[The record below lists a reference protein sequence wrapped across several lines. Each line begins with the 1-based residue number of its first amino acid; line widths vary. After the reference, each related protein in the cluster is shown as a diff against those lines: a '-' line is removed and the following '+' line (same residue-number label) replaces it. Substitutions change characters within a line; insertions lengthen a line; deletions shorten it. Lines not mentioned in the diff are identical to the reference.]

1 MVTLAAEG
9 AVHTNRLLN
18 PQTEVQE
25 DMTKIIEAPLKPGEY
40 RFRRFA
46 SPEKDGEPLMTPRDF
61 LDSMIQDNPRPR
73 IKSKVEKKT
82 VLSHLSLLTAFLF

>member
-1 MVTLAAEG
+1 MYLSQDGKKPPMPKVTLAAEG
-9 AVHTNRLLN
+9 PVPTNRLLN
-18 PQTEVQE
+18 PQTELQE

-46 SPEKDGEPLMTPRDF
+46 SLEKDGEPLMTPRDF

-73 IKSKVEKKT
+73 IKSKVYT
-82 VLSHLSLLTAFLF
+82 H